1 MIQGFPSD
9 TSVVIGEKVLFSVA
23 VSGDPEPAISWY
35 HNGKPIDSDKIVV
48 VHPYNCLSINS
59 VEHEDGGVYK
69 MYATNSEGSAINA
82 FKLKVRKRH
91 SEKDLNRIQS
101 FRERDEKMAAENYEM
116 HMMELHHGLPDHKLP
131 EIGPKTDDSL
141 ETINIDNN
149 HGFSETTTIN
159 GNHGTSNINVKH
171 GHTDTPTVVIDH
183 RFSEIQA
190 INGNHGYP
198 EIPGIDDNHEIPTI
212 NNNHGNPEIPSID
225 DNHKSP
231 TNSNHS
237 NLEIPGNHEIPT
249 INSNHDNLKIPA
261 NPTNDK
267 LEIISISDTNLEE
280 LNKELA
286 TNIHPV

>member
-35 HNGKPIDSDKIVV
+35 HNGKTINSDKIVV
-48 VHPYNCLSINS
+48 IHPYNCLSINS

-69 MYATNSEGSAINA
+69 MYATNSGGSAMNE

-101 FRERDEKMAAENYEM
+101 FRERDEKMAAESYEM

-141 ETINIDNN
+141 EIININNN

-159 GNHGTSNINVKH
+159 GNGTSNINVKH
-171 GHTDTPTVVIDH
+171 GRTDTPTVVIDH

-198 EIPGIDDNHEIPTI
+198 EIPGIDDNHE
-212 NNNHGNPEIPSID
+212 
-225 DNHKSP
+225 SP
-231 TNSNHS
+231 ANSNHS
-237 NLEIPGNHEIPT
+237 NPEIPGIDNNHEIPT
-249 INSNHDNLKIPA
+249 NNSNHGNLKIPA